1 MIFAGIT
8 FNPSDICTLK
18 RFGNGVF
25 LNLLNIT
32 RTDTN
37 TLKEVYANEQSA
49 EQRVVSLSSALSS
62 YGIVNT
68 IEDIRVGAPAVMKI
82 ESANRKTTTIT
93 FRDNTKITLKYNE
106 DDILHIASKMQPS
119 GGGGEVAVELTKDIT
134 FTAAVGGIAKGTTFL
149 TGTPIEDVL
158 EQMGDVY
165 EAPGITLT
173 TSAPTLVKI
182 GTSIASTTMTAK
194 VTKGS
199 AALTKVNFYVNNAS
213 VYTRDITAA
222 GTYTYDYETAISENA
237 TFKATVLDET
247 GGTKS
252 AAVDVKFVRPFYNGV
267 SDTATVSSLDGLN
280 EVLAAKGTQ
289 TVAYTANNKYAVFA
303 YDKNYG
309 DLKSI
314 LDENG
319 FENKQDWSKSTL
331 DDYFVYV
338 SNLPITVSNYKYQ
351 FIF

>member
-8 FNPSDICTLK
+8 FNPSDVCTLK

-25 LNLLNIT
+25 LNLLNVA

-68 IEDIRVGAPAVMKI
+68 IEDIRIGAQAVMKI

-106 DDILHIASKMQPS
+106 DDILRIASKMQPS

-173 TSAPTLVKI
+173 TSAPTLVKL
-182 GTSIASTTMTAK
+182 GTSIASTAMTAK

-199 AALTKVNFYVNNAS
+199 AALTKVNFYVNNAA
-213 VYTRDITAA
+213 VYTKDITAA
-222 GTYTYDYETAISENA
+222 GTYTYNYDTAISENA
-237 TFKATVLDET
+237 AFKATVLDET
-247 GGTKS
+247 GGSKS
-252 AAVDVKFVRPFYNGV
+252 ATVEVKFVRPFYNGI
-267 SDTATVSSLDGLN
+267 SDTAAVSSLDGLT
-280 EVLAAKGTQ
+280 EVLAAKGAQ

-331 DDYFVYV
+331 GTYFVYV
-338 SNLPITVSNYKYQ
+338 SNLPITVSSYKYQ